1 MSRLIIKIFTWI
13 HDTLHQPRKVFVAC
27 LSITLFSL
35 LLQGGLFQVWSLYRD
50 QNLLTSKIDKIKQ
63 DTEILNL
70 KIERVSD
77 PNFLELEVRNQL
89 DYVEKG
95 DLVFVF
101 SDSD

>member
-1 MSRLIIKIFTWI
+1 MSRLLIKIFTWI
-13 HDTLHQPRKVFVAC
+13 HDILHQPRKVLIAC
-27 LSITLFSL
+27 LAVILFSL
-35 LLQGGLFQVWSLYRD
+35 LFQGGLFQTWSLYRD
-50 QNLLTSKIDKIKQ
+50 QNVLTRKIQKIKQ
-63 DTEILNL
+63 DTEHLNL

-101 SDSD
+101 SDAD